1 MPAISDTMELKLAVR
16 TDIVGECLQVT
27 ALINNQK
34 ISSSIY
40 YLQEQA
46 IRDALIKLGWTPPQE
61 KDERNYV

>member
-46 IRDALIKLGWTPPQE
+46 IKDALIKLGWTPPQE
-61 KDERNYV
+61 KDDSNYV

>member
-46 IRDALIKLGWTPPQE
+46 IKDALIKLGWTPPQE
-61 KDERNYV
+61 KDDNNYV